1 MGPTPASQ
9 VRGPGPDGP
18 VPCACIRISLGLSG
32 NLWDVGPISPVVESR
47 HWAQRAEP
55 AEIDPGGCRIAR
67 HSKSKGNDEV
77 PWWPAKREETKKQA
91 SDLYP
96 MYVHVYLDI

>member
-1 MGPTPASQ
+1 MGPTPVSQ

-55 AEIDPGGCRIAR
+55 AEIL
-67 HSKSKGNDEV
+67 
-77 PWWPAKREETKKQA
+77 TQA
-91 SDLYP
+91 QGFQP
-96 MYVHVYLDI
+96 QYLCFFPLAPERCV